1 MLTKKRNRFNLPVF
15 VVNPDRLVGAPEENK
30 DQIKTAQELINR
42 YFEADH
48 TFYVRPLQI
57 LVTGKNPR
65 SVKVTVEEILEDN
78 GAYRADQMKV
88 DEELGNLVEDCGII
102 VLDLLCEEFR
112 VDSPYMLGKE
122 GVVIW
127 MMQPGE
133 VADSI
138 EADYRIDVKEL
149 STSEARHKLRQTTHL
164 PFSVVDQLLKSKKDP
179 WQIEEMLQLVF
190 PKRLNQEDLELIG
203 HIFAVPL
210 SEMDWIENEEDYLI
224 QGSGELGKV
233 TKQTSVD

>member
-1 MLTKKRNRFNLPVF
+1 
-15 VVNPDRLVGAPEENK
+15 
-30 DQIKTAQELINR
+30 
-42 YFEADH
+42 
-48 TFYVRPLQI
+48 
-57 LVTGKNPR
+57 
-65 SVKVTVEEILEDN
+65 
-78 GAYRADQMKV
+78 
-88 DEELGNLVEDCGII
+88 
-102 VLDLLCEEFR
+102 
-112 VDSPYMLGKE
+112 MLGKE

-190 PKRLNQEDLELIG
+190 PKRLNQKDLELIG